1 MTENQNAGKADS
13 RNAYPNFLSGIALA
27 IAIGSIGGLIGVGFR
42 KLIEILTLF
51 FFSVGP
57 SLFSFLGP
65 LAIVPIPAVGGLLVG
80 LITHFWLREIRGHG
94 VPEVM
99 YSLTK
104 TGGRLS
110 PKVVLGKPIAA
121 AICIGSGGSLGRI
134 GPIVHTGAAL
144 GSTLGQLFKLPTP
157 WIRILVAAGAATGIS
172 STFNTPLGGVF
183 FTFELLT
190 ISYSSYGLPFI
201 VVASV
206 IGSMVNSFFYGTD
219 PALQLPETFY
229 LHHPGELAIYLVL
242 GVGAALVGVLFIRGL
257 HFSENLFESMRI
269 IPDWFRP
276 VIGGLIVG
284 FIGLYSYDLL
294 GVGDGNAP
302 WESTMSVQNA
312 INGEIPFTAL
322 FILIVLKII
331 ATSSSIGS
339 GGSGGVF
346 APILFL
352 GSMTGLVFGYLAI
365 AIFPEAHMGAYVL
378 VGAASFFAAV
388 ARAPLTA
395 IILIVELTRTYS
407 LIVPVIVAVFTAS
420 EVLKLLSRETI
431 YTEKLKR
438 KGVDIIR
445 ITSSKLATG
454 VSVGDIMTEEPITV
468 GVNERLGE
476 VRKIFLETHQHGFP
490 VLDDEGR
497 LYGII
502 TLSDIEGY
510 SENSDSAE
518 SRAERGISEESPVS
532 AVCTRSLIT
541 AFPDET
547 ITEVLPRIFDYQLG
561 QVIIVDPEDPK
572 RLLGLL
578 RDRNLIKAW
587 KLAYR
592 HGENSLL
599 SNHHLREKAK
609 EEVEEH

>member
-1 MTENQNAGKADS
+1 VVAAREQQKEKY
-13 RNAYPNFLSGIALA
+13 YPGFLAGIAFA
-27 IAIGSIGGLIGVGFR
+27 VAIGTIGGLIGVTFR
-42 KLIEILTLF
+42 RLITVLTKLF
-51 FFSVGP
+51 FTAGP
-57 SLFSFLGP
+57 QIFSFLGP
-65 LAIVPIPAVGGLLVG
+65 FAVVPIPAVGGLLVG
-80 LITHFWLREIRGHG
+80 LITHFWLQEIRGHG

-121 AICIGSGGSLGRI
+121 AICMGSGGSVGRV

-144 GSTLGQLFKLPTP
+144 GSTFGQVFKLPTP

-201 VVASV
+201 VVSSV
-206 IGSMVNSFFYGTD
+206 VGSLVNSFFYGSG
-219 PALQLPETFY
+219 PALQLPHAFSMV
-229 LHHPGELAIYLVL
+229 HFGELAIYLLL
-242 GVGAALVGVLFIRGL
+242 GCGAAVVGFLFIRSL
-257 HFSENLFESMRI
+257 HFAGDLFEGMRR
-269 IPDWFRP
+269 IPDWVRP
-276 VIGGLIVG
+276 ILGGLIVG
-284 FIGLYSYDLL
+284 FIGLYSYDLY
-294 GVGDGNAP
+294 GAGDGNVP
-302 WESTMSVQNA
+302 WESTMSIQNA
-312 INGEIPFTAL
+312 LNGEIPFTAL
-322 FILIVLKII
+322 FILIGLKII

-352 GSMTGLVFGYLAI
+352 GTMTGLAFGYLA
-365 AIFPEAHMGAYVL
+365 AAVFPNAHMGAYVI
-378 VGAASFFAAV
+378 VGAAAMFAGV
-388 ARAPLTA
+388 ARAPLTG
-395 IILIVELTRTYS
+395 IILIVELTQTYS
-407 LIVPVIVAVFTAS
+407 LIAPVIIAAFTSS

-438 KGVDIIR
+438 KGVDILR
-445 ITSSKLATG
+445 LTSSKLATG

-468 GVNERLGE
+468 SAEETIGGVREKFHHTR
-476 VRKIFLETHQHGFP
+476 QHGFP
-490 VLDDEGR
+490 VLNGAGK
-497 LYGII
+497 LHGIV

-518 SRAERGISEESPVS
+518 SRRARGVNDSSPITE
-532 AVCTRSLIT
+532 VCSTSLIT

-561 QVIIVDPEDPK
+561 QVLIVDPEDPK
-572 RLLGLL
+572 RLLGILL
-578 RDRNLIKAW
+578 DRNLIKAW

-592 HGENSLL
+592 HGERSLL
-599 SNHHLREKAK
+599 STYHLRER
-609 EEVEEH
+609 EEESDE